1 MEVWEQNGEWS
12 RKTACR
18 RIARFPYAFALLSP
32 FDIRLYL
39 FVCCNRIYIAFLY
52 RQQCSL
58 VGSFTTAL
66 SVVALW
72 MLAHKY
78 IEQWLVW
85 IVIDVACCGIYVYK
99 GLYFT
104 AFLYGFYA
112 VVAIF
117 GYLKWKKM
125 MQ

>member
-1 MEVWEQNGEWS
+1 MEVWEQSGEWS

-18 RIARFPYAFALLSP
+18 RIAGFPYAIALLSP

-39 FVCCNRIYIAFLY
+39 SVPWWD
-52 RQQCSL
+52 
-58 VGSFTTAL
+58 SFTTAL
-66 SVVALW
+66 SVIALW

-85 IVIDVACCGIYVYK
+85 IVVDVACCGIYIYK
-99 GLYFT
+99 GLCFT